1 MNARIVAFLVFYIAA
16 VAHTCLA
23 QYNATGHLVRRQNA
37 GCEAGKTYCEQF
49 GCLAT
54 SACPEVCT
62 NRKDRTSCNF
72 SVEGHGC
79 RWESEACVVD
89 VQCKVNPDG
98 SCPQFCVGCGEFQC
112 VNLGLS
118 CPLPCAVRMESECNT
133 AMLYNGVSCKWQGGK
148 CGPWN
153 ALEDKP
159 LAAGFVAA
167 TQDFVT
173 GSAASR
179 SEAPTSASSLEA
191 VESSQESPQENLQE
205 SSLESSHEPTVESST
220 DELSTEAE
228 DSLDGSSEL
237 DSASEEDSASSTAQS
252 EGVNSAVASR
262 SSGLGA
268 GPIVGIAIGS
278 LAIIGLVSWIVLY
291 KVTKNRRG
299 AADSYLD
306 IDKQNPGQDP
316 YGSKVD
322 LITTAAEL
330 AHMGRR

>member
-16 VAHTCLA
+16 AAHTCLA

-118 CPLPCAVRMESECNT
+118 CPLPCAVRMESGCNT

-148 CGPWN
+148 CSPWN

-159 LAAGFVAA
+159 LAAGFVVA

-179 SEAPTSASSLEA
+179 T
-191 VESSQESPQENLQE
+191 QESTQENLLE
-205 SSLESSHEPTVESST
+205 SSLESSQEPTVESST

-228 DSLDGSSEL
+228 DSLDASSEL
-237 DSASEEDSASSTAQS
+237 DSASEEEDSASSTAQF
-252 EGVNSAVASR
+252 EGVNSTVASR

-306 IDKQNPGQDP
+306 IDKHNPGQDP